1 VVAELLVN
9 VWVVVSVC
17 GIVVVSVTR
26 FVDVAVTVPAALVTV
41 SVSTEA
47 EVTVLV

>member
-9 VWVVVSVC
+9 VWVVVTVC

-26 FVDVAVTVPAALVTV
+26 FVDVAVMVPAVLVTV
-41 SVSTEA
+41 SVSSDV
-47 EVTVLV
+47 EVTWLV